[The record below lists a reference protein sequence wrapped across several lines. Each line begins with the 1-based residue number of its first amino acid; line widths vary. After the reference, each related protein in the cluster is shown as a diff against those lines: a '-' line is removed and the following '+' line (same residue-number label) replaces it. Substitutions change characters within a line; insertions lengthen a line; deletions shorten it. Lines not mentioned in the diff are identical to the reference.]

1 MVHGIKP
8 ILPLDLAEV
17 TFLVPKLNSPVS
29 HVDLIAIW
37 ACQLEKWDSN
47 LAIIKDRVLKAH
59 YASVA
64 QFEKDNANLIKDYD
78 FAPGSL
84 VLVWNT
90 RIENDLSRKTKP
102 RYLRPLLVIQ
112 KNHNMVYILVE
123 LDGSVHK
130 LPFAGFC
137 LVPYYSHS
145 CTIIPVTS
153 VVDSD
158 GIPLEDLGSNWLKI
172 FNLMIH
178 QGQSTSK
185 SWGDVR
191 ELCSLYSD
199 SFYFHSLF
207 PLFLD

>member
-1 MVHGIKP
+1 M
-8 ILPLDLAEV
+8 
-17 TFLVPKLNSPVS
+17 
-29 HVDLIAIW
+29 
-37 ACQLEKWDSN
+37 
-47 LAIIKDRVLKAH
+47 AIIKDRVLKAH

-130 LPFAGFC
+130 LPFAGFR
-137 LVPYYSHS
+137 LVPYYPRSR
-145 CTIIPVTS
+145 TIIPVTS
-153 VVDSD
+153 VIDSD
-158 GIPLEDLGSNWLKI
+158 DIPLEDLGSN
-172 FNLMIH
+172 
-178 QGQSTSK
+178 
-185 SWGDVR
+185 
-191 ELCSLYSD
+191 
-199 SFYFHSLF
+199 
-207 PLFLD
+207 